1 MTCFLNRLSV
11 FKKSLKY
18 KRNYVKFTILG
29 VKMIGQHDLL
39 RSFRD
44 NCGFGLVANIKNK
57 PSYQVL
63 DDAITALERMM
74 HRGAVAADGKTGDGS
89 GLLISMPE
97 EFMRGVAESNG
108 VELSKQF
115 GIASIF
121 TKDVKLLDIFEETCD
136 NNDLKI
142 VFRREVPIDTNAL
155 GEQAMASLPK
165 IMQFFIVPNSL
176 MATNRFD
183 ALLYLSRKEC
193 EHKLMKERDF
203 YIASMSSKVVSY
215 KGLVMPTHIKEF
227 YKDFQDEKF
236 KISFSLF
243 HQRFSTNTL
252 PEWRLA
258 QPFRAVAH
266 NGEINSVEGNRI
278 NVEIKSESI
287 KSEVFTPE
295 EIQRILP
302 ILQLNSSDSASADNF
317 FEFLIVNGMDFFK
330 AVRAIIPSAWQNS
343 PHMDP
348 ELRAFYE
355 YHSTVFEAWDGP
367 AAFSVTDGRYIGCVL
382 DRNGLRPSKYI
393 ITNDDNLLIASEYG
407 VVDIKEE
414 DIKERGRLQSGEMLG
429 LDLKFGKVLKSKEI
443 DDYLK
448 STNPY
453 MKWLNEHMVYLQEHV
468 EEQYSSSKDID
479 VDNLIVRQ
487 RYFNITQEIVEQV
500 IEPMIIEG
508 KEAVGSMGDDTPLAA
523 FSNKQRNFT
532 DFFKQKFAQV
542 TNPPIDPIREKVVMS
557 LNTGFGE
564 IHNILDEIPTHA
576 QRLKS
581 ISPIITSEK
590 LAVLKSFGDNK
601 SPRYQAF
608 YHNTTFSTAYK
619 NDLQTS
625 LSTLVET
632 VIHSVK
638 NDGTRII
645 ILDDGELSK
654 ENKVI
659 PMAMVVGRL
668 NSSLLKAKIRHLV
681 SMICITGEVVDS
693 HSAAVL
699 IGYGASAIFPNLLFT
714 TVAHQL
720 EKSKT
725 MDMEC
730 SEAFKAVHTSING
743 GILKIMSKMGIATI
757 ASYRNAGLF
766 DVMGLSHE
774 ISKDCFET
782 SHNVIPGLTYN
793 DIDERLTK
801 YHKDAF
807 RNNGFNKIFPLNI
820 GGYYKFYNGQE
831 HHDFGPD
838 VIHAIHDMAAS
849 GKKED
854 FDKFKN
860 LVNKRGLKFIRDFFE
875 LKSDRKSIDVS
886 EVEPKEVI
894 FKRFA
899 SAAMSLGSISPE
911 AHETMAIAMNTI
923 GGQSNSGEGG
933 EDSAR
938 YGTNKV
944 SKIKQVASGRFGVT
958 PAYLRSA
965 EELQIKVAQGAK
977 PGEGGQLPG
986 HKVTALI
993 GKLRH
998 TVPGVTLI
1006 SPPPHHDIYSIEDL
1020 AQLIFDL
1027 KQVNP
1032 KARVAVKLVSTV
1044 GVGTIAAGV
1053 AKAYADKIIISGGD
1067 GGTGAAPLT
1076 SIKFAGNPWEIGL
1089 SEAHNA
1095 LKANNLR
1102 GLVELQTDGGLKTG
1116 LDVVKAALL
1125 GAESYAFGTGV
1136 LTIVG
1141 CKMLRICHVN
1151 KCTVGIATQN
1161 EKLRNEFFKGHVDQV
1176 INFFTL
1182 LAEDVRSIM
1191 AELGYRTMEEM
1202 IGRVDL
1208 LKVTKDDFAQK
1219 FDFSSILHQE
1229 KGVNTHQQSFNHP
1242 FDDNLFEKDVLK
1254 EAYAAIKHPEYP
1266 IRIKREIKNVHRS
1279 FGALVSGEIA
1289 EFYGDEGLKAGTI
1302 TINLNGVAGQALGA
1316 FLIPGVSIYLD
1327 GVANDY
1333 IAKGMHGGKIVITSK
1348 NQGEKFSAGG
1358 NTCLYGATGGKLYI
1372 SGSVGERFGVRNSG
1386 ALAIVEGSGDN
1397 ACEYMTGGIVVILG
1411 KTGINFGAGMT
1422 GGISFVYDC
1431 DHTFIENVNHELV
1444 EAIRID
1450 TDEGDEARHYLK
1462 RLLKDYLVE
1471 TGSNKAQE
1479 LLENFRVEVRNF
1491 WLIKPKNLTKLP
1503 LNIEKGD

>member
-1 MTCFLNRLSV
+1 MV
-11 FKKSLKY
+11 EH
-18 KRNYVKFTILG
+18 
-29 VKMIGQHDLL
+29 HDLL

-44 NCGFGLVANIKNK
+44 NCGFGLVANIKNRASHK
-57 PSYQVL
+57 VL
-63 DDAITALERMM
+63 NDAITALERMM

-89 GLLISMPE
+89 GLLLSMPE
-97 EFMRGVAESNG
+97 EFIREEALKNG

-115 GIASIF
+115 AVAALF
-121 TKDVKLLDIFEETCD
+121 TKNREHLQVIEEVCA

-142 VFRREVPIDTNAL
+142 VLTRDVPVDINAL
-155 GEQAMASLPK
+155 GNQALESLPN
-165 IMQFFIVPNSL
+165 IIQLVITPNSI

-193 EHKLMKERDF
+193 EHKLIDDRDF
-203 YIASMSSKVVSY
+203 YIASMSSKVLSY
-215 KGLVMPTHIKEF
+215 KGLVMPTHIQEF
-227 YKDFQDEKF
+227 YKDLQDEKF

-266 NGEINSVEGNRI
+266 NGEINSVEGNRF
-278 NVEIKSESI
+278 NVAIKSESI
-287 KSEVFTPE
+287 KSEVFTDE

-302 ILQLNSSDSASADNF
+302 ILQPGSSDSASADNF

-330 AVRAIIPSAWQNS
+330 ATRAVIPSAWQNA

-407 VVDIKEE
+407 VVDIAEE
-414 DIKERGRLQSGEMLG
+414 EIKERGRLKSGEMLG
-429 LDLKFGKVLKSKEI
+429 LDLKFGKVLKNSDINE
-443 DDYLK
+443 YLK
-448 STNPY
+448 SSNPY
-453 MKWLNEHMVYLQEHV
+453 MKWLNEHMIYLQEHV
-468 EEQYSSSKDID
+468 DEQYLDLCKFEKGDIEK
-479 VDNLIVRQ
+479 RQ
-487 RYFNITQEIVEQV
+487 RYFNVTQEVVEQV
-500 IEPMIIEG
+500 IEPMIKEG

-523 FSNKQRNFT
+523 FSTKQRNFT
-532 DFFKQKFAQV
+532 DYFKQKFAQV

-564 IHNILDEIPTHA
+564 VHNILNEIPEHA
-576 QRLKS
+576 HRLKS

-590 LAVLKSFGDNK
+590 LNVLKSFGNPK

-608 YHNTTFSTAYK
+608 YKNATFSTAYK
-619 NDLQTS
+619 SNLKES
-625 LSTLVET
+625 LEVLVQN
-632 VIHSVK
+632 IINAVK
-638 NDGTRII
+638 NDAIRVV
-645 ILDDGELSK
+645 ILDDFKLSQ
-654 ENKVI
+654 ENKII
-659 PMAMVVGRL
+659 PMAMAVGRL
-668 NSSLLKAKIRHLV
+668 NIALLRAEIRHLV
-681 SMICITGEVVDS
+681 SIVAVSGEVIDS

-699 IGYGASAIFPNLLFT
+699 LGYGASAIYPNLLFA
-714 TVAHQL
+714 TVVQQL
-720 EKSKT
+720 EKANLA
-725 MDMEC
+725 DMACNE
-730 SEAFKAVHTSING
+730 SLKSVHTAINAG
-743 GILKIMSKMGIATI
+743 LLKIMSKMGIATI
-757 ASYRNAGLF
+757 ASYRNSGLF
-766 DVMGLSHE
+766 DILGLNRE
-774 ISKDCFET
+774 IVQDCFES
-782 SHNVIPGLTYN
+782 SHSALNGLDYN
-793 DIDERLTK
+793 DIDERISK
-801 YHKDAF
+801 YHKDAYTE
-807 RNNGFNKIFPLNI
+807 NGFNKIFPLNI
-820 GGYYKFYNGQE
+820 GGFYKFYHNKE

-838 VIHAIHDMAAS
+838 VIHAIHAFSAS
-849 GKKED
+849 GKQED
-854 FDKFKN
+854 YNKLRN

-875 LKSDRKSIDVS
+875 IKSDRKSIDIS
-886 EVEPKEVI
+886 EVEPKELI

-911 AHETMAIAMNTI
+911 AHETIAMAMNKI

-933 EDSAR
+933 EDPAR
-938 YGTNKV
+938 FDTNRV

-965 EELQIKVAQGAK
+965 EEIQIKVAQGAK

-998 TVPGVTLI
+998 TIPGVTLI

-1020 AQLIFDL
+1020 AQLIYDL

-1032 KARVAVKLVSTV
+1032 TARIAVKLVSTI

-1102 GLVELQTDGGLKTG
+1102 SLVEVQTDGGLKTG

-1151 KCTVGIATQN
+1151 KCSVGIATQN
-1161 EKLRNEFFKGHVDQV
+1161 EKLREEFFKGHVNQIV
-1176 INFFTL
+1176 NFFTL

-1191 AELGYRTMEEM
+1191 AELGFKTMEEM
-1202 IGRVDL
+1202 IGRSDL
-1208 LKVTKDDFAQK
+1208 LKVVNDDFAKK
-1219 FDFSSILHQE
+1219 FDFSAVLHQE
-1229 KGVNTHQQSFNHP
+1229 AGVNTHQQQFNPP
-1242 FDDNLFEKDVLK
+1242 FDDNAFEKDVLS
-1254 EAYAAIKHPEYP
+1254 EAMTAIKHPEHP
-1266 IRIKREIKNVHRS
+1266 MRISREISNTNRS
-1279 FGALVSGEIA
+1279 FGALLSGEIA
-1289 EFYGDEGLKAGTI
+1289 QYYGDEGLKTDTI
-1302 TINLNGVAGQALGA
+1302 TINLKGISGQALGA
-1316 FLIPGVSIYLD
+1316 FLIHGVSIYLD

-1333 IAKGMHGGKIVITSK
+1333 VGKGIHGGKIIITSK
-1348 NQGEKFSAGG
+1348 NEGEAFSAGG
-1358 NTCLYGATGGKLYI
+1358 NTCLYGATGGKLYV
-1372 SGSVGERFGVRNSG
+1372 SGSVGERFAVRNSG
-1386 ALAIVEGSGDN
+1386 ALAIVEGTGDN
-1397 ACEYMTGGIVVILG
+1397 ACEYMTGGVVVILG

-1422 GGISFVYDC
+1422 GGISFVYDENH
-1431 DHTFIENVNHELV
+1431 DFVENVNRELV
-1444 EAIRID
+1444 EAVRID

-1462 RLLKDYLVE
+1462 RLLKDYLNE
-1471 TGSNKAQE
+1471 TGSKKAQE
-1479 LLENFRVEVRNF
+1479 LLDNFRVEVRNF
-1491 WLIKPKNLTKLP
+1491 WLVKPKNLTKLP
-1503 LNIEKGD
+1503 LNLENGD